1 MDTQPQSKFCPFK
14 SRQVQDLASV
24 DPHKKP
30 RRKNRRRRKKNRKF
44 GKELQNRGDLVY
56 VRKPHEKKEQ
66 STADTDKQL
75 SNKNTTLDK
84 QVKQVHIKQTKNVH
98 SKFNPLLSEEFVRAK
113 PQPKVDTVKTEIKEA
128 ITQAESK
135 RDTVRRNPQNVEAY
149 QERIM
154 AYLLKKDKQRRVPG
168 DYLERMEFLN
178 EKRRGVLVDWL
189 VNVSLKFKVLD
200 ETLFSA
206 IWIMDRFFSKDA
218 SVGKDHLQLICI
230 TCLMISAKMEEVY
243 PPSMADYVD
252 ICDGAYTQIEILDM
266 EAHVLSVLQ
275 FDIAVATSLHLFR
288 FFCRDLDIS
297 RKSFFFGEF
306 LLHTILLDVKGFRF
320 TQNEISAAAIF
331 LVNKMFKEKIKWDPQ
346 LSELTGVSE
355 KKVKVTAKELY
366 KIFKKVNSKTW
377 KAVKDKYSRVEVME
391 VAKFKVERVS
401 RTAKS

>member
-1 MDTQPQSKFCPFK
+1 MDTRPQSKFCPFK
-14 SRQVQDLASV
+14 SHQVQDLASV
-24 DPHKKP
+24 DPQKKP
-30 RRKNRRRRKKNRKF
+30 RRKNRRRRKKNRQF

-56 VRKPHEKKEQ
+56 VRKDNEEKEQ
-66 STADTDKQL
+66 STADTDKKMPSKILTNGQET
-75 SNKNTTLDK
+75 KGF
-84 QVKQVHIKQTKNVH
+84 VKQDKKKVH

-113 PQPKVDTVKTEIKEA
+113 PQINADVVKTEIKEV
-128 ITQAESK
+128 IKETEK
-135 RDTVRRNPQNVEAY
+135 KKDTTRRNPQNVEVY

-154 AYLLKKDKQRRVPG
+154 AYLLKKDKQRRVQG
-168 DYLERMEFLN
+168 DYLDRMEFLN

-206 IWIMDRFFSKDA
+206 IWIMDRFFSKDCN
-218 SVGKDHLQLICI
+218 VGKDHLQLICI

-243 PPSMADYVD
+243 PPSMADYVE

-266 EAHVLSVLQ
+266 EAHILSVLQ
-275 FDIAVATSLHLFR
+275 FDISVATSLHLFR
-288 FFCRDLDIS
+288 FFCRHLNIS

-306 LLHTILLDVKGFRF
+306 LLHTILLDIKGFRF
-320 TQNEISAAAIF
+320 TQNELSGAAIF

-346 LSELTGVSE
+346 MSELTGVSE
-355 KKVKVTAKELY
+355 KKVKVVAKELY
-366 KIFKKVNSKTW
+366 KIFKKVNSKAW

-401 RTAKS
+401 RSANA